1 MAVHKP
7 SDRII
12 VEDCALIHQWRDVFR
27 YTVGGQVLVFDDS
40 KSEYLA
46 MIEEIGE
53 RKATLVLLEKRSV
66 EKKNT
71 RKEKGVWLMAAML
84 KGDNFDWIVEKTTE
98 VGVSHITP
106 CITERTVKT
115 GANIERLR
123 KIATEA
129 AEQSGRRDVPTVGDI
144 CQLER
149 AIADF
154 KATTNGI
161 VLVCNEGGKTMNQ
174 LEKEIV
180 KQKKKVNTNNIAVLI
195 GPEGGW
201 SPKEV
206 QYFKDTKCTFI
217 TLGKNVLRAETAAVV
232 AVHSLMQR

>member
-1 MAVHKP
+1 MAIHKP

-12 VEDCALIHQWRDVFR
+12 VEDTALIHQWRDVFR

-53 RKATLVLLEKRSV
+53 RKATLVLLEQKSV
-66 EKKNT
+66 EKQKT
-71 RKEKGVWLMAAML
+71 KKEKGIWLIAAML

-98 VGVSHITP
+98 VGVHHITP

-129 AEQSGRRDVPTVGDI
+129 AEQSGRRDIPTVGDM
-144 CQLER
+144 CQLEQ
-149 AIADF
+149 AISHF
-154 KATTNGI
+154 KATTNGMI
-161 VLVCNEGGKTMNQ
+161 LVCNEGGKTMPQ

-180 KQKKKVNTNNIAVLI
+180 KQKKKLNTNNLAVLI

-206 QYFKDTKCTFI
+206 QYFKDMKYTFVS
-217 TLGKNVLRAETAAVV
+217 LGKNVLRAETAAVV
-232 AVHSLMQR
+232 AVHDLVQR